1 MLVIIEGSEV
11 MSMVV
16 SVLKLWVVVMMLLPV
31 MFASVMW
38 EVSRDWSASTLLSGS
53 RKLIVAV
60 IVLFA
65 VIESGKY

>member
-31 MFASVMW
+31 MFASVVW
-38 EVSRDWSASTLLSGS
+38 EVSRDWSTSTLLSGS

>member
-1 MLVIIEGSEV
+1 MLVVLERSKV

-31 MFASVMW
+31 MFTSVMW
-38 EVSRDWSASTLLSGS
+38 EVSRDWSSCTLLSGS

-60 IVLFA
+60 IMFLA
-65 VIESGKY
+65 VIKSGKY

>member
-1 MLVIIEGSEV
+1 MLMIIEGSEV

-38 EVSRDWSASTLLSGS
+38 EVSRD
-53 RKLIVAV
+53 
-60 IVLFA
+60 
-65 VIESGKY
+65 

>member
-1 MLVIIEGSEV
+1 MLVVLERSKV
-11 MSMVV
+11 VRMVV

-38 EVSRDWSASTLLSGS
+38 EVSRDWSTSALLGGS

-60 IVLFA
+60 IMFLA
-65 VIESGKY
+65 VIKSGKY

>member
-1 MLVIIEGSEV
+1 MLVVLERSKV
-11 MSMVV
+11 VRMVV

-38 EVSRDWSASTLLSGS
+38 EVSRDWSTSALLSSS

-60 IVLFA
+60 IVLFT
-65 VIESGKY
+65 VIKSGKY

>member
-16 SVLKLWVVVMMLLPV
+16 SVLEFWVVVMMLLPV

-38 EVSRDWSASTLLSGS
+38 EVGRDWSTSTLLSGS
-53 RKLIVAV
+53 GKLIVAV

-65 VIESGKY
+65 VIKSGKY